1 VDKRCN
7 VVLASQGARHAEVIQ
22 NLGTLEEGARNAV
35 EVCMSVTGGEHV
47 LILTDYFTLEVG
59 RAIAKAAEKITAGNV
74 KLLVLEDYIER
85 PATELPEAIAR
96 EIPWADVT
104 FLAIGSRPGELAMRT
119 PFVRTALKY
128 ARHSHMPTITR
139 ELMETGMCADYVRIS
154 ELTKKVEAAVKN
166 ARRARVVNPNGTEL
180 EVEFNPSWRWVV
192 DEGLITEKGK
202 WGNLPA
208 GEIFTAAY
216 KANGKLVIDELGDW
230 FTPKYGH
237 LKDTPVTLMVKDSR
251 ADLSSVSCVN
261 ENLRR
266 ELVEYL
272 STDSNSNRFG
282 EFAIG
287 TNIFLTRLTGNMLQD
302 EKFPSVHC
310 AFGDPLREETGADW
324 ESKTHVDGLVLKS
337 SIWIDGLKIM
347 DEGKH
352 LIDQHD

>member
-7 VVLASQGARHAEVIQ
+7 VVLASQSARHAEVIQ
-22 NLGTLEEGARNAV
+22 NLGTLEEGARNGV

-47 LILTDYFTLEVG
+47 LILTDHSTLEMG

-74 KLLVLEDYIER
+74 RLLVLEDYVER
-85 PATELPEAIAR
+85 PATKLPEAIAK
-96 EIPWADVT
+96 EIPWADAA
-104 FLAIGSRPGELAMRT
+104 FLAVESRPGELSMRT

-128 ARHSHMPTITR
+128 ARHAHMPTITR
-139 ELMETGMCADYVRIS
+139 ELMETGMCANYVRIS

-166 ARRARVVNPNGTEL
+166 ARRARVVNPSGTEL
-180 EVEFNPSWRWVV
+180 EAEFNPSWRWVV

-216 KANGKLVIDELGDW
+216 DANGKMVIDELGDW

-251 ADLSSVSCVN
+251 ADLSSVSCAN

-272 STDSNSNRFG
+272 STDSNNNRFG

-287 TNIFLTRLTGNMLQD
+287 TNIFFTCLTATCYKTRSFPQSTAPSAILSAKKLALTGNRKL
-302 EKFPSVHC
+302 
-310 AFGDPLREETGADW
+310 T
-324 ESKTHVDGLVLKS
+324 
-337 SIWIDGLKIM
+337 
-347 DEGKH
+347 
-352 LIDQHD
+352 